1 MPDRQPLTREM
12 NQRFGDRFSGLYL
25 TYVDLIYWPVW
36 RHELQ
41 YHVYE
46 TVPLD
51 ALEEGFLLLVEAGV
65 STTEQ
70 AAALLGCSKRYALEM
85 ARRLDAGLS
94 GNGYLRLEDDGR
106 LQATK
111 LTATAI
117 KSLQRQVPVQQSMSL
132 LRDSLFGEWLSF
144 GATPFETSSLPDVM
158 KGAYRWLSPEVSAD
172 IDDVSVSTRALEET
186 QVREILDSNFATAG
200 VLEWATVWVA
210 VYQPE
215 FGAGGRYLLFNPVR
229 EDEPL
234 TSLSRSFEDLLR
246 DRAPQMYFKDDQSST
261 STDVWDRFASRIR
274 AIEKQREIASGE
286 VFLEQA
292 NEKVEALSQELPAMG
307 LNDPPDTLDA
317 AKSSLAEI
325 EDLKFRLY
333 ALSVKLDEQKQQL
346 AAMPR
351 VDHIEAGAHP
361 AFVKATISAAS
372 TDLIMICPW
381 IKWRVLGPLLPE
393 IDAALKRG
401 CRVWV
406 GYGMPKSVS
415 YPEKSDQNAVEALK
429 KRESSGL
436 LRLAFLGTHEK
447 VLIQD
452 DEVFMNSSFNF
463 LSYTG
468 GDGRRESGTIQRG
481 GISELRLKFIDAIA
495 SAPVSNGTAKDSRR
509 HGG

>member
-25 TYVDLIYWPVW
+25 TYVDVIYWPVW

-51 ALEEGFLLLVEAGV
+51 ALEEGLLLLVQAGV

-85 ARRLDAGLS
+85 ARRLEGGLS

-106 LQATK
+106 LQATR

-117 KSLQRQVPVQQSMSL
+117 ESLQRQVPVQQSMSL

-144 GATPFETSSLPDVM
+144 GTSPFETSSSPDIL
-158 KGAYRWLSPEVSAD
+158 KGLYRWIAPELSAD
-172 IDDVSVSTRALEET
+172 TDDVRAATKALEET
-186 QVREILDSNFATAG
+186 QIREILDSNFATSG

-215 FGAGGRYLLFNPVR
+215 FGPGGRYLLFNPVR

-234 TSLSRSFEDLLR
+234 ASLSRSFEDLLR
-246 DRAPQMYFKDDQSST
+246 DRTPQMYFRDDESST
-261 STDVWDRFASRIR
+261 STDDWNRFAFRIR
-274 AIEKQREIASGE
+274 AVEKQREIASGE
-286 VFLEQA
+286 GFLEQA
-292 NEKVEALSQELPAMG
+292 NEKVEALSQELPAIES
-307 LNDPPDTLDA
+307 NDPPVIVDA
-317 AKSSLAEI
+317 AKSSVAEI

-361 AFVKATISAAS
+361 AFVKATISAARH
-372 TDLIMICPW
+372 DLVMICPW
-381 IKWRVLGPLLPE
+381 IKWRVLGPLLPD

-401 CRVWV
+401 CRIWI
-406 GYGMPKSVS
+406 GYGMPKSLFH
-415 YPEKSDQNAVEALK
+415 PEKTDQRAMEELK
-429 KRESSGL
+429 RREHSGL
-436 LRLAFLGTHEK
+436 LRIAFLKTHAK
-447 VLIQD
+447 ILIQD
-452 DEVFMNSSFNF
+452 DEVCLCGSFNF

-468 GDGRRESGTIQRG
+468 EDGRGEGGSIQRG
-481 GISELRLKFIDAIA
+481 GVSELLRKYIGYIA
-495 SAPVSNGTAKDSRR
+495 SAPASNATVKDGRR
-509 HGG
+509 HAR